1 MAGTQAALKARA
13 GQKGHRTILQ
23 RDGRLLGV
31 DGEQSALVADLALAA
46 EPQRGNARVRD
57 GERRSISPQH
67 AQGVWE
73 SAAEAVARYLISEI
87 RLPLYGICAIAA
99 GAGVGYPRSL
109 SGRGA
114 GSGMSLMRRQGK
126 VVHQEN
132 VHRISANGISAH
144 STQISDCLSVSQLR
158 TIRPCHSRTIIV
170 FW

>member
-126 VVHQEN
+126 VV
-132 VHRISANGISAH
+132 RKMYIGFRRMGFPL
-144 STQISDCLSVSQLR
+144 TRLRSQTVRHNFERFDRVTAVL
-158 TIRPCHSRTIIV
+158 V